1 MEKVTVYTMKNCTY
15 CSAIKE
21 KLQKNN
27 IEFTEK
33 VTNEW
38 PEEWNEIVDLINM
51 PTTPTIY
58 YKENYFVPNR
68 DFGSP
73 ENLVNI
79 LRNFQKPRL
88 SESRQA
94 LEKVK
99 TLNYNIATAFSR
111 LDQLVKNIEQKI
123 NKQ

>member
-1 MEKVTVYTMKNCTY
+1 MKNCTY

-21 KLQKNN
+21 KLQKSN
-27 IEFTEK
+27 IKFTEK

-58 YKENYFVPNR
+58 YKENYFVPSR

-79 LRNFQKPRL
+79 LKNFQKPRL